1 MVKNIFLSITEEPP
15 ELPSRPPLPAEM
27 RHLIVEDIA
36 QNKTPNTRNDMLV
49 AERNLELR
57 MQQPAYFDYP
67 TPRQEAVPHMAQVSS
82 ERSKGGSGGRLEY
95 PSLPLVFKYPMKM
108 K

>member
-1 MVKNIFLSITEEPP
+1 MYLSDEPP
-15 ELPSRPPLPAEM
+15 ELPQRPPLPVEL

-36 QNKTPNTRNDMLV
+36 QNKTPNTQNDMLT

-67 TPRQEAVPHMAQVSS
+67 TPRQEAAPQMPTVMISHRMV
-82 ERSKGGSGGRLEY
+82 R
-95 PSLPLVFKYPMKM
+95 
-108 K
+108 

>member
-1 MVKNIFLSITEEPP
+1 MKKYHNLMKWLKYFLDDPP
-15 ELPSRPPLPAEM
+15 ELPSRPPLPVEM

-36 QNKTPNTRNDMLV
+36 QNRTPNTQSDILT

-67 TPRQEAVPHMAQVSS
+67 TPRQPVVNDLFLKLYMY
-82 ERSKGGSGGRLEY
+82 L
-95 PSLPLVFKYPMKM
+95 
-108 K
+108 